1 MTSPNLQSDFDKL
14 NRLRVNAGRTEL
26 KSWKASGALLLE
38 KIAEL
43 EAAGI
48 PDTLPG
54 ANVKTTPNITP
65 DLAEELNKEAET
77 AKTTLG
83 ESALA
88 KSVDNSK
95 PEEPKKD
102 KPKAKLARGLDT
114 DQYARQCR
122 EKVRDRVRDEKAE
135 AKAAKK
141 AAKKLAREQEEK
153 NRKLH
158 KKNKKVKLSKE
169 DKRAIKDE
177 AESRI
182 VGKVDEKKD
191 PEKAKRQKDHI
202 EKKQKDRAAKA
213 GKEKPKD
220 DKNFTVADL
229 ARELDI
235 DPKTARNKLRR
246 HEDKISKLHSKGQ
259 DRWTFPNEA
268 RKELTKL
275 LKGEK

>member
-14 NRLRVNAGRTEL
+14 NRLRVNAGQAEL

-38 KIAEL
+38 KIAAL
-43 EAAGI
+43 EAAGHS
-48 PDTLPG
+48 DALPG
-54 ANVKTTPNITP
+54 ANVKAAPNITP

-88 KSVDNSK
+88 KSVDNTK
-95 PEEPKKD
+95 PDEPKKD

-122 EKVRDRVRDEKAE
+122 EKVRDQVRDEKAE
-135 AKAAKK
+135 AKKAKK
-141 AAKKLAREQEEK
+141 EAKRLAREQEEK
-153 NRKLH
+153 ARKLH
-158 KKNKKVKLSKE
+158 KKNKKAKLSKE

-177 AESRI
+177 ADSRI

-191 PEKAKRQKDHI
+191 PAKAKRQKEHI
-202 EKKQKDRAAKA
+202 EAKQKARAEK
-213 GKEKPKD
+213 KDKPKD

-246 HEDKISKLHSKGQ
+246 HEDKIAKLHSKGQ
-259 DRWTFPNEA
+259 DRWTFPNDA